1 MKTVYKT
8 LVFVGA
14 IVLAACSRNIV
25 PETGNQDSPYIPV
38 EYDIDDELK
47 PSVWYASEVPDY
59 MKEAFGL
66 RNVSIADNI
75 DEAGIIVVSSTELN
89 TFRRS
94 ILLAM

>member
-47 PSVWYASEVPDY
+47 PSVWYASDVPDY
-59 MKEAFGL
+59 MKEAPGPERDYDDRTL
-66 RNVSIADNI
+66 RQVSFIQSGDQQ
-75 DEAGIIVVSSTELN
+75 
-89 TFRRS
+89 
-94 ILLAM
+94 